1 MRKRGVDPSHPPI
14 IEDEVSF
21 KPSRGWAEMRYQGA
35 LQTLLGLDF
44 KISAECFRKPVLDFA
59 LVPVEKLGHPLEGI
73 SVENTAHIDM
83 KFLGLE
89 LISRKDTMEVAGIM
103 FGSDDIAVQSIYQRN
118 GQQVYLTIV
127 RHYLPEASAAVI
139 ASNQNSTFLVHYS
152 FQSSPSC
159 VQTRML

>member
-1 MRKRGVDPSHPPI
+1 MRS
-14 IEDEVSF
+14 
-21 KPSRGWAEMRYQGA
+21 QGA

-89 LISRKDTMEVAGIM
+89 LISREDTMEVAGIM
-103 FGSDDIAVQSIYQRN
+103 FGSDDIAVQSIYQGN

-139 ASNQNSTFLVHYS
+139 ASNQNSKFDIPCSLFISILTFLCPNKNALVLKIYNL
-152 FQSSPSC
+152 FIIRKIFIDYMT
-159 VQTRML
+159 V